1 MKRSDIAASVILI
14 GLAVFVLFESRN
26 LPFGSMRVPQTG
38 FFPATLAILLLIFSV
53 ILLAQCFL
61 NIETVRAADRIAE
74 EGWVRIGATLAT
86 MAGFAFALE
95 RLGFLLSTF
104 VLMILLLRAIESQ
117 SWPKVVA
124 IALATAVVAYAIF
137 GWLLGIP
144 LPVGALGI

>member
-26 LPFGSMRVPQTG
+26 LPFGSMRVQQTG

-61 NIETVRAADRIAE
+61 KIETVRAADKIAE
-74 EGWVRIGATLAT
+74 EGWVRIGATLTT

-104 VLMILLLRAIESQ
+104 VLMILLLRAIESARNPVER
-117 SWPKVVA
+117 SSASVA
-124 IALATAVVAYAIF
+124 SID
-137 GWLLGIP
+137 
-144 LPVGALGI
+144 

>member
-1 MKRSDIAASVILI
+1 MKRSDIAASVILV
-14 GLAVFVLFESRN
+14 GLATFVLFESRN

-38 FFPATLAILLLIFSV
+38 FFPATLATLLLIFSV

-61 NIETVRAADRIAE
+61 SIETVRASDKIAE
-74 EGWVRIGATLAT
+74 AGWMRIGATLAI

-104 VLMILLLRAIESQ
+104 FLMILLLRAIESR

-124 IALATAVVAYAIF
+124 IAVATAVVAYAIF

-144 LPVGALGI
+144 LPIGALGI